1 MILRNSDLQSV
12 SDLDSIRN
20 SCDVSFKS
28 SHIYFDYLTVLDL
41 SKKGGGHPPTHHP
54 PQGRILTTFRL
65 FFVARCGQRGRIL
78 TNFRLFFVAGGGGLK
93 SALFT

>member
-54 PQGRILTTFRL
+54 PQRRILTTFRL
-65 FFVARCGQRGRIL
+65 FLLQSADNEGGFWLISA
-78 TNFRLFFVAGGGGLK
+78 FFLLQGAGD
-93 SALFT
+93 

>member
-41 SKKGGGHPPTHHP
+41 SKKGRGHPPTHHP

-65 FFVARCGQRGRIL
+65 FLLQGADNEGGFWLISA
-78 TNFRLFFVAGGGGLK
+78 FFLLQGAGD
-93 SALFT
+93 

>member
-28 SHIYFDYLTVLDL
+28 SHIYFDYLTVSDL
-41 SKKGGGHPPTHHP
+41 SKKGGGGAIPQAPTHHP

-65 FFVARCGQRGRIL
+65 FFVA
-78 TNFRLFFVAGGGGLK
+78 GGGGLK